1 MGAPNAAPRAAEV
14 QNRARSR
21 ATASAASIPAGRRAT
36 TTRRGQADGR
46 RGVSEGGDD
55 GQQLQHPPSR
65 GADGG
70 RARGREADSGA
81 GRPPRRAEGQGR
93 RGRRGWRGRTPGRA
107 GTAGSATTAAGQA
120 AGGSA
125 TGGSATAEA
134 SVTGGRPAPRPA
146 EMRTTARMSADGED
160 GGEKPRRRPADG
172 GGPRWPGRG
181 RRKGKKIGIAALCCC
196 DSIYGFG
203 ATGDPVP
210 GREDR
215 SSRGRYSGDE

>member
-46 RGVSEGGDD
+46 RGVCEGGDD
-55 GQQLQHPPSR
+55 GQQLQHPPPLPR
-65 GADGG
+65 RRRRT
-70 RARGREADSGA
+70 RAR
-81 GRPPRRAEGQGR
+81 
-93 RGRRGWRGRTPGRA
+93 
-107 GTAGSATTAAGQA
+107 
-120 AGGSA
+120 
-125 TGGSATAEA
+125 
-134 SVTGGRPAPRPA
+134 TGGRQ
-146 EMRTTARMSADGED
+146 
-160 GGEKPRRRPADG
+160 
-172 GGPRWPGRG
+172 RWPGRG
-181 RRKGKKIGIAALCCC
+181 RRKGKKIGIAVLCCC

-215 SSRGRYSGDE
+215 SSRGRCSRDDEGGGRIETLELCYHVTK

>member
-81 GRPPRRAEGQGR
+81 GRPPRRAEMMR
-93 RGRRGWRGRTPGRA
+93 RRRRRSGD
-107 GTAGSATTAAGQA
+107 GTTVRQ
-120 AGGSA
+120 
-125 TGGSATAEA
+125 
-134 SVTGGRPAPRPA
+134 PDPRPA
-146 EMRTTARMSADGED
+146 DPGRRC
-160 GGEKPRRRPADG
+160 RRRRERTGGDG
-172 GGPRWPGRG
+172 SRHGENKKMGTSAAAASIYDLGLGVEGDAAPRSKIDAPRG
-181 RRKGKKIGIAALCCC
+181 SAALN
-196 DSIYGFG
+196 
-203 ATGDPVP
+203 
-210 GREDR
+210 
-215 SSRGRYSGDE
+215 RGW